1 MGIADL
7 LPGIS
12 GGTVAFLTNIYERWL
27 SAIKSIQPR
36 YLLKLQ
42 FRTFIKKINWRFL
55 FPLLAG
61 IIVAI
66 FLFSQ
71 IIHFILE
78 HSTYKKYFIYFFAS
92 LIFISIISIARTI
105 PKKNPI
111 NWVFFLCGA
120 AISYLIYQGLISYP
134 MQSNYFYLFLAGL
147 LGVFAMLLPGISG
160 SSVLVLLGLY
170 QTIIFHVKNFFDSIV
185 RQTLPL
191 QSMLFLG
198 SFTLGILLGLMVFSR
213 LVLYLYKNYQHATNS
228 LLLGLMLGSINGL
241 FLL

>member
-1 MGIADL
+1 M
-7 LPGIS
+7 
-12 GGTVAFLTNIYERWL
+12 
-27 SAIKSIQPR
+27 
-36 YLLKLQ
+36 
-42 FRTFIKKINWRFL
+42 
-55 FPLLAG
+55 
-61 IIVAI
+61 
-66 FLFSQ
+66 
-71 IIHFILE
+71 
-78 HSTYKKYFIYFFAS
+78 
-92 LIFISIISIARTI
+92 
-105 PKKNPI
+105 
-111 NWVFFLCGA
+111 VFFLCGA

-134 MQSNYFYLFLAGL
+134 MQSNYFCLFLAGL

>member
-1 MGIADL
+1 MRIFCIGLFMGIADL

-111 NWVFFLCGA
+111 NWYFF
-120 AISYLIYQGLISYP
+120 Y
-134 MQSNYFYLFLAGL
+134 
-147 LGVFAMLLPGISG
+147 VELPFRI
-160 SSVLVLLGLY
+160 
-170 QTIIFHVKNFFDSIV
+170 
-185 RQTLPL
+185 
-191 QSMLFLG
+191 
-198 SFTLGILLGLMVFSR
+198 
-213 LVLYLYKNYQHATNS
+213 
-228 LLLGLMLGSINGL
+228 
-241 FLL
+241 